1 MTGFPLEPAANFDRG
16 REGRSDWIP
25 AFAGMMEIV
34 MAGELILII
43 EDDEKNRKLVRDVLQ
58 VKGYQTIET
67 ETAEQGL
74 ILALENSPALILMD
88 IQLPGMDGITALKQ
102 LRADPKTK
110 EIPVIA
116 VTASAMTHNR
126 ETMLAEGFNG
136 YQTKPISVNDFLEE
150 VRRVLDARGKP

>member
-1 MTGFPLEPAANFDRG
+1 
-16 REGRSDWIP
+16 
-25 AFAGMMEIV
+25 
-34 MAGELILII
+34 MAGELILIV
-43 EDDEKNRKLVRDVLQ
+43 EDNEKNRKLVRDVLQ

-74 ILALENSPALILMD
+74 KLALENSPALILMD

-110 EIPVIA
+110 EIPVVA
-116 VTASAMTHNR
+116 VTASAMTNNR
-126 ETMLAEGFNG
+126 ETMLAEGFDG
-136 YQTKPISVNDFLEE
+136 YQTKPISINDFLDE